1 MDLIQWNWQTGSQIP
16 TSIGF
21 DPMEVHS
28 GFEFTKWELNIP
40 NRTFGKAL
48 SNDVRDAFDLYDP

>member
-1 MDLIQWNWQTGSQIP
+1 
-16 TSIGF
+16 
-21 DPMEVHS
+21 MEVYS